1 MLIVSWSS
9 VWWLFHYLPKSLLS
23 SVSPIATGYNRFCAV
38 EFRDSGAVSYLVV
51 CVYMPAFVDS
61 SSHLGY
67 LNTLGELQ
75 GFIDAQQFHMLII
88 VGDFNVDFDR
98 QGPLVPLLLEFMSE
112 NCLVASDVSYLLPE
126 LCLFYL

>member
-1 MLIVSWSS
+1 MAVLLFTVS
-9 VWWLFHYLPKSLLS
+9 LCFLY
-23 SVSPIATGYNRFCAV
+23 SVSPIATGSNRFCAV

-61 SSHLGY
+61 SSHLEY

-75 GFIDAQQFHMLII
+75 GFIDAQQFDMLII

-98 QGPLVPLLLEFMSE
+98 Q
-112 NCLVASDVSYLLPE
+112 
-126 LCLFYL
+126 